1 MAEEAEAKEAEV
13 VAVVG
18 GTTNKSTAVAAGT
31 SDHTQTPTS
40 SLTTGA
46 ATVAAAWVRSSART
60 PPSHGRAYSAYAL
73 YSCGQRKSL
82 K

>member
-18 GTTNKSTAVAAGT
+18 GTTNKSTAAVAAGT
-31 SDHTQTPTS
+31 SDRTQTPTS

-46 ATVAAAWVRSSART
+46 VTVAAAWVRSSART
-60 PPSHGRAYSAYAL
+60 PPSHGRA
-73 YSCGQRKSL
+73 
-82 K
+82 